1 MYAIEQ
7 KLVKVDKYSRP
18 GIKQLA
24 IRAIVV
30 HWTANYGASA
40 MNHYN
45 YFNNG
50 AGGRYAGCHY
60 FVDKERILLI
70 VPENEVCYHANE
82 GGKCKISYLKG
93 LKSGSYVGQA
103 NVATVGIEMC
113 VEKDGS
119 YHPETLKKTKWLIR
133 HLLNKY
139 KLGLDRVVR
148 HNDITGKA
156 CPGNLL
162 TTTSWNNFKAG
173 IPASTGGSSAT
184 SPTIPST
191 TTGEYRVE
199 IIADS
204 LNIRSGVGV
213 SHGVVGAVGKGQVFI
228 ITQTTNEWGKLKSGA
243 GWINVS
249 SKYVKNLGAVESP
262 TVTPP
267 VEKKQPV
274 TTSSPK
280 EEAKLELNKAQRE
293 ELAKIFKKA
302 RTEGLFSS
310 EEHEKNVLNGTMSIS
325 QAIYLV
331 AIIAT
336 GKRLK

>member
-1 MYAIEQ
+1 MYTIEQ
-7 KLVKVDKYSRP
+7 KLVKVNKYSRP

-50 AGGRYAGCHY
+50 GGGRYAGCHY

-82 GGKCKISYLKG
+82 NGRCNISYLKG

-103 NVATVGIEMC
+103 NVATIGIEMC
-113 VEKDGS
+113 VEKNGS

-133 HLLNKY
+133 HLMNKY
-139 KLGLDRVVR
+139 KLGLDRVIR

-162 TTTSWNNFKAG
+162 TSASWNNFKAG
-173 IPASTGGSSAT
+173 IPATTGGSST
-184 SPTIPST
+184 VSPTTPPT

-199 IIADS
+199 ITVNS
-204 LNIRSGVGV
+204 LNIRSGAGV
-213 SHGVVGAVGKGQVFI
+213 SHSVVGAVKKGQVFTI
-228 ITQTTNEWGKLKSGA
+228 VQTTNGWGKLKSGA

-249 SKYVKNLGAVESP
+249 SAYVKNLGAVKQSP

-267 VEKKQPV
+267 VTKPPV
-274 TTSSPK
+274 K
-280 EEAKLELNKAQRE
+280 EEAKLELNQAQRE
-293 ELAKIFKKA
+293 ELSKIFKKA
-302 RTEGLFSS
+302 RTQGLFSS
-310 EEHEKNVLNGTMSIS
+310 DEHEKNVLNGTMTVS
-325 QAIYLV
+325 QAVYLV

-336 GKRLK
+336 GERLK